1 MSATVQFIQTSPEK
15 LQAEITAGVKRQLDD
30 FLKHYKPIHHAEYL
44 SKQQVA
50 QMFGVHISSIHN
62 WCKNGTLKPLGLG
75 GSRVYFLRS
84 DIENSLIPLND

>member
-1 MSATVQFIQTSPEK
+1 MDAKIQFVQVTPEELEQK
-15 LQAEITAGVKRQLDD
+15 ITAGVKRHLDD
-30 FLKHYKPIHHAEYL
+30 FLKYYKPILPAEYL

-84 DIENSLIPLND
+84 DIENSLIPLNQ